1 MSKRTRWARWLT
13 FFGFLLALNN
23 SEALV
28 LSSAEALA
36 SDGAG
41 QNIFQKFDR
50 HLKNEISLL
59 PSFELDKAYGSWP
72 QNKVNERYLALPEKV
87 FYKTTTDYLNSLPA
101 MQKIYEGIN
110 RFGKLETTLV
120 FDTDVT
126 LDPKLTPLRIPPEPP
141 NPKIELG
148 YGKKQKFAKIGVKL
162 NMDKSFGAKPVT
174 YLRLNLKTTS
184 IQARFS
190 PTDQKTVFELTSE
203 KPLMNLKYG
212 INYAVQ
218 KQQLDFSLYH
228 MLSSNDIIRIT
239 SGFNFDSCEWKVQIV
254 LFSPIKF

>member
-1 MSKRTRWARWLT
+1 MNVRTRWARWLT
-13 FFGFLLALNN
+13 FFGFLLAL
-23 SEALV
+23 
-28 LSSAEALA
+28 SSSEALA

-41 QNIFQKFDR
+41 QIIFQKFDW

-72 QNKVNERYLALPEKV
+72 RSAAEERDLTLPEKV
-87 FYKTTTDYLNSLPA
+87 FYKASTDYLNNLPA
-101 MQKIYEGIN
+101 VQKIYKGIN

-126 LDPKLTPLRIPPEPP
+126 LDPKLTPFQIPPEPP

-148 YGKKQKFAKIGVKL
+148 YGKTQKFAKIGVKL
-162 NMDKSFGAKPVT
+162 NMDKSFGTKPIS
-174 YLRLNLKTTS
+174 YLRLNLRKTS

-190 PTDQKTVFELTSE
+190 PTDQKTVFELTNEQPS
-203 KPLMNLKYG
+203 MNLKYG
-212 INYAVQ
+212 INYEVQ

-228 MLSSNDIIRIT
+228 LLSSNDVIRVT
-239 SGFNFDSCEWKVQIV
+239 SGFNFDSCEWKVRIT

>member
-1 MSKRTRWARWLT
+1 MNKRTRWARRLT
-13 FFGFLLALNN
+13 FFAFLLA
-23 SEALV
+23 

-41 QNIFQKFDR
+41 QIIFQKFDW
-50 HLKNEISLL
+50 HLKNEISLS

-72 QNKVNERYLALPEKV
+72 QSKATERNLDLPERV
-87 FYKTTTDYLNSLPA
+87 FYKATTDYLNSLPA
-101 MQKIYEGIN
+101 VQKIYGGIN

-141 NPKIELG
+141 NPRIEMG

-162 NMDKSFGAKPVT
+162 NMDKSFGTKPVT

-184 IQARFS
+184 IQTRFS

-212 INYAVQ
+212 INYEIQ
-218 KQQLDFSLYH
+218 KQQLDFSLYRA
-228 MLSSNDIIRIT
+228 LSSNNMVRVT
-239 SGFNFDSCEWKVQIV
+239 SGFNFDSSEWKVQIV

>member
-1 MSKRTRWARWLT
+1 MSKRTHWARWLT
-13 FFGFLLALNN
+13 FFGFLLTLNH
-23 SEALV
+23 S
-28 LSSAEALA
+28 EALA

-41 QNIFQKFDR
+41 QNIFQKFDW
-50 HLKNEISLL
+50 HLTNEISLL

-72 QNKVNERYLALPEKV
+72 QNKVNERNLALPEKV
-87 FYKTTTDYLNSLPA
+87 FYKTTTDYLNNLPA
-101 MQKIYEGIN
+101 VQKIYRGIN

-120 FDTDVT
+120 FDTDIT
-126 LDPKLTPLRIPPEPP
+126 LDPKLTPLQIPPEPP
-141 NPKIELG
+141 NPRIELG

-162 NMDKSFGAKPVT
+162 NMDKPFSAEPLT

-190 PTDQKTVFELTSE
+190 PTDQKTIFELTSE
-203 KPLMNLKYG
+203 RPSMNLKYG
-212 INYAVQ
+212 INYKVQ
-218 KQQLDFSLYH
+218 KQQLDFSLYRL
-228 MLSSNDIIRIT
+228 LSSNDIIRIT